1 MQLNKIAGYTLIMLS
16 YVGGWAWMDYDS
28 TLNNPAVFENP
39 VTIEIEKG
47 ENLKQIT
54 EKLVEQHVAIK
65 PFWFKV
71 IAWKDDA
78 NKKIKSGEYELPV
91 NSTAPQILA
100 LFVQGKV
107 KQHAIT
113 FPEGWNFKQ
122 IRQELDKNPYLEHTL
137 QNTPNET
144 IVTTLGISQNHP
156 EGLFFPD
163 TYFFE
168 KHTSDEALLKR
179 AYGKMQVVL
188 AEEWQNRAENLPL
201 TTPYQALILAS
212 IIEKE
217 TAAPT
222 ERAQIAGVFS
232 RRLQQDM
239 MLQTD
244 PTVIYGM
251 GDAYQGDIKT
261 TDLQNQTPYN
271 TYTFKG
277 LPPTPIAMAGRD
289 AIHAALHP
297 DASEALYFVAKG
309 DGTHVFSATLE
320 AHNAAVEQYQ
330 RHKNEVINEQ
340 R

>member
-1 MQLNKIAGYTLIMLS
+1 MQLNKIAGYTLIVLS
-16 YVGGWAWMDYDS
+16 YVGGWAWMDYES
-28 TLNNPAVFENP
+28 TVDNPAVFEKN

-47 ENLKQIT
+47 DSFKQIT
-54 EKLVEQHVAIK
+54 DKLIQQKVVIK

-71 IAWKDDA
+71 IAWKDNA
-78 NKKIKSGEYELPV
+78 NKKIKSGEYELAV
-91 NSTAPQILA
+91 DLTAPQILA

-113 FPEGWNFKQ
+113 FPEGWSFKE

-137 QNTPNET
+137 QNVPVENV
-144 IVTTLGISQNHP
+144 VTKLGISQNHP

-168 KHTSDEALLKR
+168 KHTSDAALLKR

-217 TAAPT
+217 TASPA
-222 ERAQIAGVFS
+222 ERVQISGVFN

-261 TDLQNQTPYN
+261 TDLQTPTPYN

-277 LPPTPIAMAGRD
+277 LPPTPIAMAGRE

-297 DASEALYFVAKG
+297 ETGEALYFVAKG
-309 DGTHVFSATLE
+309 DGTHVFSATID

-330 RHKNEVINEQ
+330 RHKNEATNEQ

>member
-1 MQLNKIAGYTLIMLS
+1 MQLNKIAGYALIGLS
-16 YVGGWAWMDYDS
+16 YVGGWIWMDYES
-28 TLNNPAVFENP
+28 AISNPTVFDKP
-39 VTIEIEKG
+39 VTIDIEKG

-54 EKLVEQHVAIK
+54 DKLVAQNVKIK
-65 PFWFKV
+65 PFWFKFL
-71 IAWKDDA
+71 AKRNGA
-78 NKKIKSGEYELPV
+78 NKKIKSGEYELSA
-91 NSTAPQILA
+91 NITAPEILA

-122 IRQELDKNPYLEHTL
+122 IRQTLDANPYLEHTL
-137 QNTPNET
+137 QALPFET
-144 IVTTLGISQNHP
+144 IPTKLGISQNHP

-168 KHTSDEALLKR
+168 KHTSDAAILKR
-179 AYGKMQVVL
+179 AYSKMQVVL
-188 AEEWQNRAENLPL
+188 AEEWQNKAENLPL

-212 IIEKE
+212 IVEKE
-217 TAAPT
+217 TAAPF
-222 ERAQIAGVFS
+222 ERPQIAGVFS

-251 GDAYQGDIKT
+251 GDSYSGNIKAA
-261 TDLQNQTPYN
+261 DLMLFTPYN

-277 LPPTPIAMAGRD
+277 LPPTPIAMAGRA

-297 DASEALYFVAKG
+297 DASDTLFFVAKG
-309 DGTHVFSATLE
+309 DGTHVFSANLD
-320 AHNAAVEQYQ
+320 AHNAAVETYQ
-330 RHKNEVINEQ
+330 RHKNEATQ
-340 R
+340 

>member
-1 MQLNKIAGYTLIMLS
+1 MPLNKIASYILIGFS
-16 YVGGWAWMDYDS
+16 YIGGWLWMDYES
-28 TLNNPAVFENP
+28 SISNPTIFDKP

-54 EKLVEQHVAIK
+54 DKLVAQNVKIK
-65 PFWFKV
+65 PFWFK
-71 IAWKDDA
+71 ILAKRNGA
-78 NKKIKSGEYELPV
+78 NKKIKSGEYELTKGV
-91 NSTAPQILA
+91 TAKEILA

-113 FPEGWNFKQ
+113 FPEGWNFKE
-122 IRQELDKNPYLEHTL
+122 IRHELDANPYIEHTL
-137 QNTPNET
+137 QTMPFEVMLT
-144 IVTTLGISQNHP
+144 KLEISQHHP

-168 KHTSDEALLKR
+168 KHTTDVAILKR
-179 AYGKMQVVL
+179 AYRKMQVIL
-188 AEEWQNRAENLPL
+188 AKEWQNKAENLPL

-217 TAAPT
+217 TAAPV
-222 ERAQIAGVFS
+222 ERTQIAGVFS
-232 RRLQQDM
+232 RRLQQNM

-251 GDAYQGDIKT
+251 GEMYRGDIKT
-261 TDLQNQTPYN
+261 ADLQNPTPYN

-277 LPPTPIAMAGRD
+277 LPPTPIAMAGRE

-297 DASEALYFVAKG
+297 DTSDTLFFVAKG
-309 DGTHVFSATLE
+309 DGTHVFSTTLD
-320 AHNAAVEQYQ
+320 AHNAAVEIYQ
-330 RHKNEVINEQ
+330 RHKNEVAQ
-340 R
+340 